1 MGMRAHAISP
11 EPALRGILEGSQFID
26 AFSVVSPGPRL
37 DAREAAERALGRS
50 PAWAT
55 ALLALRDAIV
65 SPLGLKTAH
74 ALSDQA
80 RIGIFPIVSE
90 TPERVV
96 VGFDDDHL
104 DFRVFID
111 VAPADSGQRVTATTV
126 VRTHNRLGRAYLAM
140 VLPFHRLI
148 VRAMLDQVRA

>member
-1 MGMRAHAISP
+1 MQARATSP
-11 EPALRGILEGSQFID
+11 EPALRQILAGSQFID
-26 AFSVVSPGPRL
+26 AFSIVTPGPRM
-37 DAREAAERALGRS
+37 DARVAAERALGRS

-55 ALLALRDAIV
+55 ALLALRDGLVA
-65 SPLGLKTAH
+65 PLGLKSAH
-74 ALSDQA
+74 AASNLE

-90 TPERVV
+90 TPERMIL
-96 VGFDDDHL
+96 GFDDRHL

-111 VAPADSGQRVTATTV
+111 VTPADGGQRVTATTV
-126 VRTHNRLGRAYLAM
+126 VRTHNRLGRAYLAV